1 MKRYISMILTM
12 CLMFTLVPF
21 KPLKVF
27 ASTDTLNFADSK
39 LNDIFC
45 EFVGKA
51 NGQSVTKSEVENKM
65 KYIYDNHIQMSPEI
79 DISGVSDLTGIE
91 DLKDIAYPIRRI
103 RISGAV
109 DLTPIKDFS
118 FEDLELNDQ
127 TNSNLQVFN
136 TSTSLQ
142 NSLDRLVIKDYY
154 TSSDIVD
161 LSSIGT
167 LKNLGQLHIVGT
179 KVSDITPIGQLK
191 NLRTLTLDGFN
202 RYNETTVDLNI
213 IKNLD
218 KLYSLSLARMNLTS
232 ESLKPFSEVGT
243 FPSLTMFEILNDSGV
258 QDIRYLENNST
269 IVNLTLHDCGLDD
282 RAIDIVKTIPNLANL
297 SLADNYIEN
306 INNLNGLSGLLSLN
320 VSSNRLE
327 NVDVVATLNNLTRLD
342 CSYNYITDVSSLTS
356 LTKLTGLDISYN
368 FIDVDGTQKSIVDS
382 VPVQYNK
389 ETTPQRAV
397 TGDTLIEMN
406 VGDEI
411 PFFFDSKQLQG
422 NGYNIAEISNRGY
435 RSIFGDYI
443 IASDD
448 VNLLEVVN
456 TTVPYGSGSTTFKAL
471 KSGETKVKVLF
482 RNIDSVLTK
491 SEITIKIKDVPKP
504 VIKGSYTVEYQDEKG
519 NILDSK
525 ALNDLT
531 LGSYFEVAKFIDGYT
546 LDDVN
551 NKSVELTETEPNKT
565 IVFKYKKN
573 EEPKPIIKGSYK
585 VEYQDENGNLL
596 DSKTLN
602 DLVLGNYIEFAKFFD
617 GYTLIDDTM
626 KSFDLTETEPSK
638 TIVFKYVK
646 NEEPKPVIK
655 GSYTVKFQDE
665 EGNVLDSKS
674 FNDLVLGRYVAFAY
688 FIDGYTL
695 NDEGIKYIELTELE
709 PNQVIIFKY
718 KKNEGVKPIIL
729 GSYTVEYQDENG
741 NVLDSKTLSELYLGK
756 YTEIAKKID
765 GYNLDDEE
773 TKVIDLTEESPN
785 GTIIFKYKKQ
795 EVPVTLEKPKEEVK
809 EEFKAPQ
816 ETLPQT
822 GDPFSSN
829 ILMMLGVSLI
839 GLGVGFNK
847 KFKR

>member
-161 LSSIGT
+161 LSPIGT
-167 LKNLGQLHIVGT
+167 LKNLGQLHILGT

-218 KLYSLSLARMNLTS
+218 KLYSLSLARMNLTR

-320 VSSNRLE
+320 VSCNRLE

-342 CSYNYITDVSSLTS
+342 CSYNYITDVSSLTG
-356 LTKLTGLDISYN
+356 LPKLTGLDISYN
-368 FIDVDGTQKSIVDS
+368 FIDVDGTQKGIVDS
-382 VPVQYNK
+382 IPVQYNK

-411 PFFFDSKQLQG
+411 PFFFDSEQLQG

-471 KSGETKVKVLF
+471 KSGKTKVKVLF

-491 SEITIKIKDVPKP
+491 SEITIKIKDAPKP

-519 NILDSK
+519 NI
-525 ALNDLT
+525 
-531 LGSYFEVAKFIDGYT
+531 
-546 LDDVN
+546 
-551 NKSVELTETEPNKT
+551 
-565 IVFKYKKN
+565 
-573 EEPKPIIKGSYK
+573 
-585 VEYQDENGNLL
+585 L

-646 NEEPKPVIK
+646 NEETKPVIK

-674 FNDLVLGRYVAFAY
+674 FNDLVLGRYVAFAD

-756 YTEIAKKID
+756 YTEIAKKFD

-816 ETLPQT
+816 ETLPKT

>member
-1 MKRYISMILTM
+1 
-12 CLMFTLVPF
+12 
-21 KPLKVF
+21 
-27 ASTDTLNFADSK
+27 
-39 LNDIFC
+39 
-45 EFVGKA
+45 
-51 NGQSVTKSEVENKM
+51 
-65 KYIYDNHIQMSPEI
+65 
-79 DISGVSDLTGIE
+79 
-91 DLKDIAYPIRRI
+91 
-103 RISGAV
+103 
-109 DLTPIKDFS
+109 
-118 FEDLELNDQ
+118 
-127 TNSNLQVFN
+127 
-136 TSTSLQ
+136 
-142 NSLDRLVIKDYY
+142 
-154 TSSDIVD
+154 
-161 LSSIGT
+161 
-167 LKNLGQLHIVGT
+167 
-179 KVSDITPIGQLK
+179 
-191 NLRTLTLDGFN
+191 
-202 RYNETTVDLNI
+202 
-213 IKNLD
+213 
-218 KLYSLSLARMNLTS
+218 
-232 ESLKPFSEVGT
+232 
-243 FPSLTMFEILNDSGV
+243 
-258 QDIRYLENNST
+258 
-269 IVNLTLHDCGLDD
+269 
-282 RAIDIVKTIPNLANL
+282 
-297 SLADNYIEN
+297 
-306 INNLNGLSGLLSLN
+306 
-320 VSSNRLE
+320 
-327 NVDVVATLNNLTRLD
+327 
-342 CSYNYITDVSSLTS
+342 
-356 LTKLTGLDISYN
+356 
-368 FIDVDGTQKSIVDS
+368 
-382 VPVQYNK
+382 
-389 ETTPQRAV
+389 
-397 TGDTLIEMN
+397 MN

-411 PFFFDSKQLQG
+411 PFFFDSEQLQG

-525 ALNDLT
+525 
-531 LGSYFEVAKFIDGYT
+531 
-546 LDDVN
+546 
-551 NKSVELTETEPNKT
+551 
-565 IVFKYKKN
+565 
-573 EEPKPIIKGSYK
+573 
-585 VEYQDENGNLL
+585 
-596 DSKTLN
+596 TLN

-665 EGNVLDSKS
+665 EGNVLDSKG
-674 FNDLVLGRYVAFAY
+674 FNDLVLGRYVAFAD

-795 EVPVTLEKPKEEVK
+795 EVPVTLEKLKEEVK

-816 ETLPQT
+816 ETLPKT
-822 GDPFSSN
+822 GAPFSSN
-829 ILMMLGVSLI
+829 ILMMLGVALI

>member
-161 LSSIGT
+161 LSPIGT

-243 FPSLTMFEILNDSGV
+243 FTSLTMFEILNDSGV

-342 CSYNYITDVSSLTS
+342 CSYNYITDVSSLTG

-368 FIDVDGTQKSIVDS
+368 FIDVDGTQKGIVDS
-382 VPVQYNK
+382 IPVQYNK

-411 PFFFDSKQLQG
+411 PFFFDSEQLQG

-525 ALNDLT
+525 
-531 LGSYFEVAKFIDGYT
+531 
-546 LDDVN
+546 
-551 NKSVELTETEPNKT
+551 
-565 IVFKYKKN
+565 
-573 EEPKPIIKGSYK
+573 
-585 VEYQDENGNLL
+585 
-596 DSKTLN
+596 TLN

-674 FNDLVLGRYVAFAY
+674 FNDLVLGRYVAFAD

>member
-161 LSSIGT
+161 LSPIGT

-243 FPSLTMFEILNDSGV
+243 FQSLTMFEILNDSGV

-342 CSYNYITDVSSLTS
+342 CSYNYITDVSSLTG
-356 LTKLTGLDISYN
+356 LPKLTGLDISYN
-368 FIDVDGTQKSIVDS
+368 FIDVDGTQKGIVDS
-382 VPVQYNK
+382 IPVQYNK

-411 PFFFDSKQLQG
+411 PFFFDSEQLQG

-456 TTVPYGSGSTTFKAL
+456 TTVSYGSGSTTFKAL

-504 VIKGSYTVEYQDEKG
+504 VIKGSYTVEYQDE
-519 NILDSK
+519 
-525 ALNDLT
+525 
-531 LGSYFEVAKFIDGYT
+531 
-546 LDDVN
+546 
-551 NKSVELTETEPNKT
+551 
-565 IVFKYKKN
+565 
-573 EEPKPIIKGSYK
+573 
-585 VEYQDENGNLL
+585 NGNLL

-626 KSFDLTETEPSK
+626 KSFDLTEIEPSK

-674 FNDLVLGRYVAFAY
+674 FNDLVLGRYVAFAD

>member
-161 LSSIGT
+161 LSPIGT

-342 CSYNYITDVSSLTS
+342 CSYNYITDVSSLTG

-368 FIDVDGTQKSIVDS
+368 FIDVDRTQNGIVDS
-382 VPVQYNK
+382 IPVQYNK

-411 PFFFDSKQLQG
+411 PFFFDSEQLQG

-504 VIKGSYTVEYQDEKG
+504 VIKGSYTVEYQDERG
-519 NILDSK
+519 NI
-525 ALNDLT
+525 
-531 LGSYFEVAKFIDGYT
+531 
-546 LDDVN
+546 
-551 NKSVELTETEPNKT
+551 
-565 IVFKYKKN
+565 
-573 EEPKPIIKGSYK
+573 
-585 VEYQDENGNLL
+585 L

-646 NEEPKPVIK
+646 NEETKPVIK

-674 FNDLVLGRYVAFAY
+674 FNDLVLGRYVVFAD

-795 EVPVTLEKPKEEVK
+795 EVPATLEKPKEEVK

-816 ETLPQT
+816 ETLPKT

>member
-161 LSSIGT
+161 LSPIGT

-243 FPSLTMFEILNDSGV
+243 FTSLTMFKILNDSGV

-327 NVDVVATLNNLTRLD
+327 NVDVVTTLNNLTRLD
-342 CSYNYITDVSSLTS
+342 CSYNYITDVSSLTG

-368 FIDVDGTQKSIVDS
+368 FIDVDGTQKGIVDS
-382 VPVQYNK
+382 IPVQYNK

-411 PFFFDSKQLQG
+411 PFFFDSEQLQG

-435 RSIFGDYI
+435 RSILGDYI

-519 NILDSK
+519 NI
-525 ALNDLT
+525 
-531 LGSYFEVAKFIDGYT
+531 
-546 LDDVN
+546 
-551 NKSVELTETEPNKT
+551 
-565 IVFKYKKN
+565 
-573 EEPKPIIKGSYK
+573 
-585 VEYQDENGNLL
+585 L

-674 FNDLVLGRYVAFAY
+674 FNDLVLGRYVAFAD
-688 FIDGYTL
+688 FIGGYTL

-816 ETLPQT
+816 ETLPKT
-822 GDPFSSN
+822 GAPFSSN

>member
-12 CLMFTLVPF
+12 CLMFTLLPF

-161 LSSIGT
+161 LSPIGT

-243 FPSLTMFEILNDSGV
+243 FTSLTMFEILNDSGV

-327 NVDVVATLNNLTRLD
+327 NVDGVATLNNLTRLD
-342 CSYNYITDVSSLTS
+342 CSYNYITDVSSLTG
-356 LTKLTGLDISYN
+356 LPKLTGLDISYN
-368 FIDVDGTQKSIVDS
+368 FIDVDGTQKDIVDS
-382 VPVQYNK
+382 IPVQYNK
-389 ETTPQRAV
+389 ETTPQRAI

-411 PFFFDSKQLQG
+411 PFFFDSEQLQG

-525 ALNDLT
+525 
-531 LGSYFEVAKFIDGYT
+531 
-546 LDDVN
+546 
-551 NKSVELTETEPNKT
+551 
-565 IVFKYKKN
+565 
-573 EEPKPIIKGSYK
+573 
-585 VEYQDENGNLL
+585 
-596 DSKTLN
+596 TLN

-626 KSFDLTETEPSK
+626 KSFDLTEIEPSK

-674 FNDLVLGRYVAFAY
+674 FNDLVLGRYVAFAD

>member
-12 CLMFTLVPF
+12 CLIFTLVPF
-21 KPLKVF
+21 KSLKVF

-282 RAIDIVKTIPNLANL
+282 KAIDIVKTIPNLANL

-342 CSYNYITDVSSLTS
+342 CSYNYITDVSSLTD
-356 LTKLTGLDISYN
+356 LTKLTDLDISYN
-368 FIDVDGTQKSIVDS
+368 FIDVDGTQKGIVDS
-382 VPVQYNK
+382 IPVQYNK

-411 PFFFDSKQLQG
+411 PFFFDSEQLQG
-422 NGYNIAEISNRGY
+422 NGSNRGY

-482 RNIDSVLTK
+482 RNIDSDLTK

-504 VIKGSYTVEYQDEKG
+504 VIKGSYTVEYKDEKG

-525 ALNDLT
+525 TLNDLT
-531 LGSYFEVAKFIDGYT
+531 LGSYFEVAKFI
-546 LDDVN
+546 
-551 NKSVELTETEPNKT
+551 
-565 IVFKYKKN
+565 
-573 EEPKPIIKGSYK
+573 
-585 VEYQDENGNLL
+585 
-596 DSKTLN
+596 
-602 DLVLGNYIEFAKFFD
+602 D

-674 FNDLVLGRYVAFAY
+674 FNDLVLGRYVAFAD

>member
-27 ASTDTLNFADSK
+27 ASTDTLNFADPK

-51 NGQSVTKSEVENKM
+51 NGQPVTKSEVENKM
-65 KYIYDNHIQMSPEI
+65 KYLYDNHIQMTPEI

-91 DLKDIAYPIRRI
+91 ALKDIAYPIKRI
-103 RISGAV
+103 RINGAV

-118 FEDLELNDQ
+118 FEDLELQDQ
-127 TNSNLQVFN
+127 TNSNLQMFN
-136 TSTSLQ
+136 NSTSLQ

-161 LSSIGT
+161 LSPIGT

-202 RYNETTVDLNI
+202 RYNGTTVDLNI

-218 KLYSLSLARMNLTS
+218 KLYSLSLARMNFTS

-243 FPSLTMFEILNDSGV
+243 FPSLTVFEILNDSGV
-258 QDIRYLENNST
+258 QDVRYLENNST

-282 RAIDIVKTIPNLANL
+282 RAIDIVKTLPKLANL

-342 CSYNYITDVSSLTS
+342 CHYNYITDVSSLTG

-368 FIDVDGTQKSIVDS
+368 FIDVDGTQKGIVDS
-382 VPVQYNK
+382 IPVQYNK

-397 TGDTLIEMN
+397 TGDTVIEMN

-411 PFFFDSKQLQG
+411 PFLFNYEQLQG

-435 RSIFGDYI
+435 RSIVGNYSI
-443 IASDD
+443 VSDD
-448 VNLLEVVN
+448 MSLLEVVN

-491 SEITIKIKDVPKP
+491 NEITIKIKDVPKP

-525 ALNDLT
+525 TLNNLT

-551 NKSVELTETEPNKT
+551 NKSIEITETEPNKT

-573 EEPKPIIKGSYK
+573 EEPKPVIKGSYTVK
-585 VEYQDENGNLL
+585 YQDEKGNIL
-596 DSKTLN
+596 DSKILN
-602 DLVLGNYIEFAKFFD
+602 DLVLGNYVEFAKFFD
-617 GYTLIDDTM
+617 GYTLNDDTM
-626 KSFDLTETEPSK
+626 KRFDITEIEPNK

-646 NEEPKPVIK
+646 NEEPKPIIK
-655 GSYTVKFQDE
+655 
-665 EGNVLDSKS
+665 
-674 FNDLVLGRYVAFAY
+674 
-688 FIDGYTL
+688 
-695 NDEGIKYIELTELE
+695 
-709 PNQVIIFKY
+709 
-718 KKNEGVKPIIL
+718 
-729 GSYTVEYQDENG
+729 GSYTVEYQDEDG
-741 NVLDSKTLSELYLGK
+741 KLLDSKTLNDLVLGDYVEFAKFFDSYTLDDDGIKDIELTEAEPIKTIVFKYKKNEEIKPVIKGSYEVQYQDENGKILDSKTIKELYLGEYIEK
-756 YTEIAKKID
+756 AKNID
-765 GYNLDDEE
+765 GYTLNDEE
-773 TKVIDLTEESPN
+773 TKKIELTEKNPN
-785 GTIIFKYKKQ
+785 GTIVFKYKKN
-795 EVPVTLEKPKEEVK
+795 EVPVIPEEPKEEP
-809 EEFKAPQ
+809 KAPQ

-822 GDPFSSN
+822 GDPFSAST
-829 ILMMLGVSLI
+829 IMMFGLSLI
-839 GLGVGFNK
+839 GLGFGFNK
-847 KFKR
+847 KSKKED

>member
-12 CLMFTLVPF
+12 CLMFTLLPF

-161 LSSIGT
+161 LSPIGT

-243 FPSLTMFEILNDSGV
+243 FTSLTMFEILNDSGV

-342 CSYNYITDVSSLTS
+342 CSYNYITDVSSLIG

-368 FIDVDGTQKSIVDS
+368 FIDVDGTQKDIVDS
-382 VPVQYNK
+382 IPVQYNK
-389 ETTPQRAV
+389 ETTPQRAI

-411 PFFFDSKQLQG
+411 PFFFDSEQLQG

-525 ALNDLT
+525 
-531 LGSYFEVAKFIDGYT
+531 
-546 LDDVN
+546 
-551 NKSVELTETEPNKT
+551 
-565 IVFKYKKN
+565 
-573 EEPKPIIKGSYK
+573 
-585 VEYQDENGNLL
+585 
-596 DSKTLN
+596 TLN

-665 EGNVLDSKS
+665 EGNVLDSKG
-674 FNDLVLGRYVAFAY
+674 FNDLVLGRYVAFAD

-795 EVPVTLEKPKEEVK
+795 EVPVTLEKLKEEVK

-816 ETLPQT
+816 ETLPKT
-822 GDPFSSN
+822 GAPFSSN

>member
-161 LSSIGT
+161 LSPIGT

-243 FPSLTMFEILNDSGV
+243 FTSLTMFEILNDSGV

-282 RAIDIVKTIPNLANL
+282 RVIDIVKTIPNLANL

-342 CSYNYITDVSSLTS
+342 CSYNYITDVSSLTG

-368 FIDVDGTQKSIVDS
+368 FIDVDGTQKGIVDS
-382 VPVQYNK
+382 IPVQYNK

-411 PFFFDSKQLQG
+411 PFFFDSEQLQG

-525 ALNDLT
+525 
-531 LGSYFEVAKFIDGYT
+531 
-546 LDDVN
+546 
-551 NKSVELTETEPNKT
+551 
-565 IVFKYKKN
+565 
-573 EEPKPIIKGSYK
+573 
-585 VEYQDENGNLL
+585 
-596 DSKTLN
+596 TLN

-674 FNDLVLGRYVAFAY
+674 FNDLVLGRYVAFAD

>member
-12 CLMFTLVPF
+12 CLIFTLVPF

-161 LSSIGT
+161 LSPIGT

-243 FPSLTMFEILNDSGV
+243 FTSLTMFEILNDSGV

-320 VSSNRLE
+320 VSSNGLE

-342 CSYNYITDVSSLTS
+342 CSYNYITDVSSLTG

-368 FIDVDGTQKSIVDS
+368 FIDVDGTQKGIVDS
-382 VPVQYNK
+382 IPVQYNK

-411 PFFFDSKQLQG
+411 PFFFDSEQLQG

-482 RNIDSVLTK
+482 RNIDSDLTK

-504 VIKGSYTVEYQDEKG
+504 VIKGSYTVEYKDEKG
-519 NILDSK
+519 NI
-525 ALNDLT
+525 
-531 LGSYFEVAKFIDGYT
+531 
-546 LDDVN
+546 
-551 NKSVELTETEPNKT
+551 
-565 IVFKYKKN
+565 
-573 EEPKPIIKGSYK
+573 
-585 VEYQDENGNLL
+585 L

-674 FNDLVLGRYVAFAY
+674 FNDLVLGRYVAFAD

>member
-12 CLMFTLVPF
+12 CLMFTLLPF

-91 DLKDIAYPIRRI
+91 DLKYIAYPIRRI

-161 LSSIGT
+161 LSPIGT

-243 FPSLTMFEILNDSGV
+243 FTSLTMFEILNDSGV

-320 VSSNRLE
+320 VSSNGLE

-342 CSYNYITDVSSLTS
+342 CSYNYITDVSSLTG

-368 FIDVDGTQKSIVDS
+368 FIDVDGTQKGIVDS
-382 VPVQYNK
+382 IPVQYNK
-389 ETTPQRAV
+389 ETTPQRAI

-411 PFFFDSKQLQG
+411 PFFFDSEQLQG

-525 ALNDLT
+525 
-531 LGSYFEVAKFIDGYT
+531 
-546 LDDVN
+546 
-551 NKSVELTETEPNKT
+551 
-565 IVFKYKKN
+565 
-573 EEPKPIIKGSYK
+573 
-585 VEYQDENGNLL
+585 
-596 DSKTLN
+596 TLN

-665 EGNVLDSKS
+665 EGNVLDSKG
-674 FNDLVLGRYVAFAY
+674 FNDLVLGRYVAFAD

-795 EVPVTLEKPKEEVK
+795 EVPVTLEKLKEEVK

-829 ILMMLGVSLI
+829 ILMMLGVALI

>member
-12 CLMFTLVPF
+12 CLMFTLLPF

-161 LSSIGT
+161 LSPIGT

-243 FPSLTMFEILNDSGV
+243 FTSLTMFEILNDSGV

-342 CSYNYITDVSSLTS
+342 CSYNYITDVSSLIG

-368 FIDVDGTQKSIVDS
+368 FIDVDGTQKDIVDS
-382 VPVQYNK
+382 IPVQYNK
-389 ETTPQRAV
+389 ETTPQRAI

-411 PFFFDSKQLQG
+411 PFFFDSEQLQG

-525 ALNDLT
+525 
-531 LGSYFEVAKFIDGYT
+531 
-546 LDDVN
+546 
-551 NKSVELTETEPNKT
+551 
-565 IVFKYKKN
+565 
-573 EEPKPIIKGSYK
+573 
-585 VEYQDENGNLL
+585 
-596 DSKTLN
+596 TLN

-665 EGNVLDSKS
+665 EGNVLDSKG
-674 FNDLVLGRYVAFAY
+674 FNDLVLGRYVAFAD

-816 ETLPQT
+816 ETLPKT
-822 GDPFSSN
+822 GAPFSSN
-829 ILMMLGVSLI
+829 ILMMLGVALI

>member
-51 NGQSVTKSEVENKM
+51 NGQSVTKAEVENKM

-161 LSSIGT
+161 LSPIGT

-243 FPSLTMFEILNDSGV
+243 FSSLTMFEILNDSGV

-282 RAIDIVKTIPNLANL
+282 KAIDIVKTIPNLANL

-342 CSYNYITDVSSLTS
+342 CSYNYITDVSSLTG
-356 LTKLTGLDISYN
+356 LPKLTGLDISYN
-368 FIDVDGTQKSIVDS
+368 FIDVDGTQKGIVDS
-382 VPVQYNK
+382 IPVQYNK

-411 PFFFDSKQLQG
+411 PFFFDSEQLQG

-471 KSGETKVKVLF
+471 KSGKTKVKVLF

-491 SEITIKIKDVPKP
+491 SEITIKIKNV
-504 VIKGSYTVEYQDEKG
+504 
-519 NILDSK
+519 
-525 ALNDLT
+525 
-531 LGSYFEVAKFIDGYT
+531 
-546 LDDVN
+546 
-551 NKSVELTETEPNKT
+551 
-565 IVFKYKKN
+565 
-573 EEPKPIIKGSYK
+573 
-585 VEYQDENGNLL
+585 
-596 DSKTLN
+596 
-602 DLVLGNYIEFAKFFD
+602 
-617 GYTLIDDTM
+617 
-626 KSFDLTETEPSK
+626 
-638 TIVFKYVK
+638 
-646 NEEPKPVIK
+646 PKPVIK

-674 FNDLVLGRYVAFAY
+674 FNDLVLGRYVAFAD

-816 ETLPQT
+816 ETLPKT

>member
-167 LKNLGQLHIVGT
+167 LNNLGQLHIVGT

-368 FIDVDGTQKSIVDS
+368 FIDVDGTQKGIVDS
-382 VPVQYNK
+382 IPVQYNK

-411 PFFFDSKQLQG
+411 LFFFDSEQLQG

-443 IASDD
+443 IAFDD

-456 TTVPYGSGSTTFKAL
+456 TIVPYGSGSTIFKAL

-525 ALNDLT
+525 TLNDLT
-531 LGSYFEVAKFIDGYT
+531 LGSYFEAAKLI
-546 LDDVN
+546 
-551 NKSVELTETEPNKT
+551 
-565 IVFKYKKN
+565 
-573 EEPKPIIKGSYK
+573 
-585 VEYQDENGNLL
+585 
-596 DSKTLN
+596 
-602 DLVLGNYIEFAKFFD
+602 D

-626 KSFDLTETEPSK
+626 KSFYLTETEPSK

-646 NEEPKPVIK
+646 NEETKPVIK

-674 FNDLVLGRYVAFAY
+674 FNDLVLGRYVAFAD

-816 ETLPQT
+816 ETLPKT

>member
-161 LSSIGT
+161 LSPIGT

-243 FPSLTMFEILNDSGV
+243 FTSLTMFEILNDSGV

-342 CSYNYITDVSSLTS
+342 CSYNYITDVSSLTG

-368 FIDVDGTQKSIVDS
+368 FIDVDGTQKGIVDS
-382 VPVQYNK
+382 IPVQYNK

-411 PFFFDSKQLQG
+411 LFFFDSEQLQG

-443 IASDD
+443 IAFDD

-456 TTVPYGSGSTTFKAL
+456 TIVPYGSGSTIFKAL

-519 NILDSK
+519 NI
-525 ALNDLT
+525 
-531 LGSYFEVAKFIDGYT
+531 
-546 LDDVN
+546 
-551 NKSVELTETEPNKT
+551 
-565 IVFKYKKN
+565 
-573 EEPKPIIKGSYK
+573 
-585 VEYQDENGNLL
+585 L

-674 FNDLVLGRYVAFAY
+674 FNDLVLGRYVAFAD

>member
-27 ASTDTLNFADSK
+27 ASTDTLNFTDSK

-161 LSSIGT
+161 LSPIGT

-342 CSYNYITDVSSLTS
+342 CSYNYITDVSSLTG
-356 LTKLTGLDISYN
+356 LLKLTGLDISYN
-368 FIDVDGTQKSIVDS
+368 FIDVDGTQKGIVDS
-382 VPVQYNK
+382 IPVQYNK

-411 PFFFDSKQLQG
+411 PFFFDAEQLQG

-456 TTVPYGSGSTTFKAL
+456 TTVSYGSGSTTFKAL

-525 ALNDLT
+525 TLNDLT
-531 LGSYFEVAKFIDGYT
+531 LGSYFEV
-546 LDDVN
+546 
-551 NKSVELTETEPNKT
+551 
-565 IVFKYKKN
+565 
-573 EEPKPIIKGSYK
+573 
-585 VEYQDENGNLL
+585 
-596 DSKTLN
+596 
-602 DLVLGNYIEFAKFFD
+602 AKFFD

-626 KSFDLTETEPSK
+626 KSFDLTEIEPSK

-674 FNDLVLGRYVAFAY
+674 FNDLVLGRYVAFAD

>member
-12 CLMFTLVPF
+12 CLIFTLVPF
-21 KPLKVF
+21 KSLKVF

-243 FPSLTMFEILNDSGV
+243 FTSLTMFEILNDSGV

-320 VSSNRLE
+320 VSSNGLE

-342 CSYNYITDVSSLTS
+342 CSYNYITDVSSLTG

-368 FIDVDGTQKSIVDS
+368 FIDVDGTQKGIVDS
-382 VPVQYNK
+382 IPVQYNK

-411 PFFFDSKQLQG
+411 PFFFDSEQLQG

-525 ALNDLT
+525 
-531 LGSYFEVAKFIDGYT
+531 
-546 LDDVN
+546 
-551 NKSVELTETEPNKT
+551 
-565 IVFKYKKN
+565 
-573 EEPKPIIKGSYK
+573 
-585 VEYQDENGNLL
+585 
-596 DSKTLN
+596 TLN

-674 FNDLVLGRYVAFAY
+674 FNDLVLGRYVAFAD

>member
-243 FPSLTMFEILNDSGV
+243 FTSLTMFEILNDSGV

-342 CSYNYITDVSSLTS
+342 CSYNYITDVSSLTG

-368 FIDVDGTQKSIVDS
+368 FIDVDGTQKGIVDS
-382 VPVQYNK
+382 IPVQYNK

-411 PFFFDSKQLQG
+411 PFFFDSEQLQG

-525 ALNDLT
+525 
-531 LGSYFEVAKFIDGYT
+531 
-546 LDDVN
+546 
-551 NKSVELTETEPNKT
+551 
-565 IVFKYKKN
+565 
-573 EEPKPIIKGSYK
+573 
-585 VEYQDENGNLL
+585 
-596 DSKTLN
+596 TLN

-674 FNDLVLGRYVAFAY
+674 FNDLVLGRYVAFAD

>member
-12 CLMFTLVPF
+12 CLMFTLLPF

-91 DLKDIAYPIRRI
+91 DLKYIAYPIRRI

-161 LSSIGT
+161 LSPIGT

-243 FPSLTMFEILNDSGV
+243 FTSLTMFEILNDSGV

-342 CSYNYITDVSSLTS
+342 CSYNYITDVSSLIG

-368 FIDVDGTQKSIVDS
+368 FIDVDGTQKDIVDS
-382 VPVQYNK
+382 IPVQYNK
-389 ETTPQRAV
+389 ETTPQRAI

-411 PFFFDSKQLQG
+411 PFFFDSEQLQG

-525 ALNDLT
+525 
-531 LGSYFEVAKFIDGYT
+531 
-546 LDDVN
+546 
-551 NKSVELTETEPNKT
+551 
-565 IVFKYKKN
+565 
-573 EEPKPIIKGSYK
+573 
-585 VEYQDENGNLL
+585 
-596 DSKTLN
+596 TLN

-665 EGNVLDSKS
+665 EGNVLDSKG
-674 FNDLVLGRYVAFAY
+674 FNDLVLGRYVAFAD

-795 EVPVTLEKPKEEVK
+795 EVPVTLEKLKEEVK

-816 ETLPQT
+816 ETLPKT
-822 GDPFSSN
+822 GAPFSSN
-829 ILMMLGVSLI
+829 ILMMLGVALI

>member
-1 MKRYISMILTM
+1 M
-12 CLMFTLVPF
+12 
-21 KPLKVF
+21 
-27 ASTDTLNFADSK
+27 
-39 LNDIFC
+39 
-45 EFVGKA
+45 
-51 NGQSVTKSEVENKM
+51 
-65 KYIYDNHIQMSPEI
+65 
-79 DISGVSDLTGIE
+79 
-91 DLKDIAYPIRRI
+91 
-103 RISGAV
+103 
-109 DLTPIKDFS
+109 
-118 FEDLELNDQ
+118 
-127 TNSNLQVFN
+127 
-136 TSTSLQ
+136 
-142 NSLDRLVIKDYY
+142 
-154 TSSDIVD
+154 
-161 LSSIGT
+161 
-167 LKNLGQLHIVGT
+167 GT

-243 FPSLTMFEILNDSGV
+243 FPALTMFEILNDSGV

-320 VSSNRLE
+320 VSSNGLE

-342 CSYNYITDVSSLTS
+342 CSYNYITDVSSLTG

-368 FIDVDGTQKSIVDS
+368 FIDVDRTQNAIVDS
-382 VPVQYNK
+382 IPVQYNK

-411 PFFFDSKQLQG
+411 PFFFDSEQLQG

-525 ALNDLT
+525 
-531 LGSYFEVAKFIDGYT
+531 
-546 LDDVN
+546 
-551 NKSVELTETEPNKT
+551 
-565 IVFKYKKN
+565 
-573 EEPKPIIKGSYK
+573 
-585 VEYQDENGNLL
+585 
-596 DSKTLN
+596 TLN

-646 NEEPKPVIK
+646 NEETKPVIK
-655 GSYTVKFQDE
+655 GSYTVRFQDE

-674 FNDLVLGRYVAFAY
+674 FNDLVLGRYVAFAD